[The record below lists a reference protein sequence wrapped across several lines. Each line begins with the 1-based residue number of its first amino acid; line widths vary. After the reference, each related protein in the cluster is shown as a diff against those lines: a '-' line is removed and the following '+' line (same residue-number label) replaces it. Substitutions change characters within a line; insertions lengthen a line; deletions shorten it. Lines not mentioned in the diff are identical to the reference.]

1 MANYVCTNRTN
12 YFRVT
17 DAEAF
22 KNFLSQVVTDTDED
36 LYVLEKET
44 DDETYYAFG
53 CYSNIFGIPDD
64 TGETD
69 VDSYDR
75 FIDGLQKYV
84 AKDDA
89 VILLHVGHEKL
100 RYVTGCATVITKKSM
115 DIINIQDLAVKL
127 AQEKLGKPEYKPG
140 CDY

>member
-1 MANYVCTNRTN
+1 MH
-12 YFRVT
+12 
-17 DAEAF
+17 
-22 KNFLSQVVTDTDED
+22 K
-36 LYVLEKET
+36 
-44 DDETYYAFG
+44 YYAFG

-100 RYVTGCATVITKKSM
+100 RYVTGCATVITKK
-115 DIINIQDLAVKL
+115 IH
-127 AQEKLGKPEYKPG
+127 GY
-140 CDY
+140 Y

>member
-36 LYVLEKET
+36 LYVWEKET
-44 DDETYYAFG
+44 GDETYYAFD

-64 TGETD
+64 T
-69 VDSYDR
+69 VK
-75 FIDGLQKYV
+75 QMW
-84 AKDDA
+84 
-89 VILLHVGHEKL
+89 ILLIAL
-100 RYVTGCATVITKKSM
+100 SMDCKSM
-115 DIINIQDLAVKL
+115 
-127 AQEKLGKPEYKPG
+127 
-140 CDY
+140 